1 VLLLIHG
8 SHGIGDQ
15 NLLARIEDSRHTVSL
30 NRATNNRF
38 IDRSVM
44 IVFTPSCSSS
54 NAKVTRNTIIN
65 TAQAIKKAFISL
77 HLHPTVSQIYQI
89 SELNIP
95 NQEGNNTN
103 NKQQYTKYN
112 TSSMCSRVDCR
123 NCGKASWV
131 GCGMHVSCVM
141 WGIPEEERCP
151 NWKKGASYPCG
162 GK

>member
-103 NKQQYTKYN
+103 NKQQ
-112 TSSMCSRVDCR
+112 
-123 NCGKASWV
+123 
-131 GCGMHVSCVM
+131 
-141 WGIPEEERCP
+141 
-151 NWKKGASYPCG
+151 
-162 GK
+162 